1 MVLLHVAVSQ
11 NEGLMERLALG
22 AITVHEVGITWNA
35 EKVTQC
41 LTLKLSALQV
51 WIIDLVL

>member
-41 LTLKLSALQV
+41 LTLKLSVLQV